1 VLDAASALII
11 VGYCAKAFIKAV
23 RSGRPT
29 EAHGIVA
36 RGAIL
41 GMSVKL
47 VGTCLKTIQLQTWN
61 QIGLFAAI
69 FALRFILKKVF
80 ILENK
85 FAAREEAK
93 GWP

>member
-1 VLDAASALII
+1 MLDAASALII
-11 VGYCAKAFIKAV
+11 LGYCAVAFVTAV
-23 RSGRPT
+23 RSARPT

-61 QIGLFAAI
+61 QIGLFVAI
-69 FALRFILKKVF
+69 FALRMILKKVF
-80 ILENK
+80 QLENK
-85 FAAREEAK
+85 FATREEAN
-93 GWP
+93 G